1 MNQISNQTMNKKV
14 SFPVLFPVLLFCLFT
29 ACSSSAGQEDGDKNR
44 ALEVI
49 MNRKS
54 VRDYSE
60 RPVTDRDIQTLLRA
74 GMAAPSGRDIRPWE
88 FIVVTDR
95 EILKGM
101 AGELPTARMLAKAP
115 AAIIVCGDSIQ
126 SFYWYLDCAA
136 ATQNI
141 LLAAEAL
148 GLGAVWTASYPYE
161 DRMAVVNKYINLPDP
176 ILPLVVIPIGYPVG
190 KQSAK
195 DKFDEQKIHYNVW

>member
-1 MNQISNQTMNKKV
+1 MNKKV
-14 SFPVLFPVLLFCLFT
+14 IFKTFLPAVLLLLFT
-29 ACSSSAGQEDGDKNR
+29 ACSSSPSHTDEDKNN
-44 ALEVI
+44 ALQVI

-54 VRDYSE
+54 VRDYQS
-60 RPVTDRDIQTLLRA
+60 RPVKETEIQTLLKA

-88 FIVVTDR
+88 FVVVTDKK
-95 EILKGM
+95 ILEGM

-148 GLGAVWTASYPYE
+148 GLGGVWTASYPYE
-161 DRMAVVNKYINLPDP
+161 DRMTIVSKYIGLPEH
-176 ILPLVVIPIGYPVG
+176 ILPLAVIPIGYPTG
-190 KQSAK
+190 KQTPK
-195 DKFDEQKIHYNVW
+195 DKFNEQKIHYNTW